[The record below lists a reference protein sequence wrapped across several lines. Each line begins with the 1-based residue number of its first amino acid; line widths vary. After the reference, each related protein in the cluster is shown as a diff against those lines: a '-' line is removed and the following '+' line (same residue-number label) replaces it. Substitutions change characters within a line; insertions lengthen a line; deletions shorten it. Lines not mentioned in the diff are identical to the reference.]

1 MNIAILFGGKSAE
14 HEVSCLSAY
23 SIYQNID
30 REKFSPILIGVT
42 KKGKFKYYNS
52 DIQHLLDATW
62 ENYAESVYVEM
73 IGSEDCP
80 KIYVED
86 PIKIDCVF
94 PVLHGP
100 FGEDGRIQGILEY
113 ADIPYV
119 GCDVISSAL
128 CMDKIMAKEIM
139 NLNNIPQTRYLQYV
153 SEEQIDQLSM
163 KLRDFSYPLFIK
175 PANLGSSVGI
185 SKVEKF
191 EELERALG
199 IAGHY
204 DRKIII
210 EEGIDARE
218 IEVGVLQSK
227 NKIIIS
233 SPGELIIED
242 EFYDYDTK
250 YKKDSTQWMIPADLS
265 LEIIDEIKALAKKA
279 FLLLGCK
286 GIARVDFF
294 VEKNTGKIFLNEV
307 NTMPGFTKISMYPK
321 LLDYEGI
328 TYTELISK
336 LIDSAMEDYEQKR

>member
-30 REKFSPILIGVT
+30 RKRFSPILIGVT
-42 KKGKFKYYNS
+42 KKGKFKYYNA

-62 ENYAESVYVEM
+62 EDYAESANVDL
-73 IGSEDCP
+73 IGSEDGP
-80 KIYVED
+80 MIFSEKS
-86 PIKIDCVF
+86 IKIDCVF

-113 ADIPYV
+113 ANIPYV
-119 GCDVISSAL
+119 GCGVMSSAL
-128 CMDKIMAKEIM
+128 CMDKIFAKDIM
-139 NLNNIPQTRYLQYV
+139 SLNNIPQTRYLQYLNGEPM
-153 SEEQIDQLSM
+153 EELIM
-163 KLRDFSYPLFIK
+163 KLDDFSYPLFIK
-175 PANLGSSVGI
+175 PSNLGSSVGI
-185 SKVEKF
+185 SKVDSL
-191 EELERALG
+191 EELKGALD
-199 IAGHY
+199 IAGYY

-210 EEGIDARE
+210 EEGVKARE
-218 IEVGVLQSK
+218 IEVAVLQS
-227 NKIIIS
+227 NNQMIIS
-233 SPGELIIED
+233 SPGELIIQD

-250 YKKDSTQWMIPADLS
+250 YKKDTTQWKIPADLPIGTV
-265 LEIIDEIKALAKKA
+265 EEIKSLAKKA

-307 NTMPGFTKISMYPK
+307 NTMPGFTRISMYPK
-321 LLDYEGI
+321 LLDYEEI
-328 TYTELISK
+328 TYKELISK